1 MRHALTLCLLITA
14 AFAPAQVL
22 VFRNNERWEV
32 NNPLALDA
40 KGKPVPN
47 DPRKAKFNAA
57 FDRLERNTRT
67 GGVEIAATKRLEE
80 AVAIEWPAVAQLKE
94 AREEIQRGKATR
106 ALELTESVLRIFD
119 KAKKTPGSP
128 WVAAA
133 IVKLDAIDR
142 LDNDAALASFLTTLE
157 AVDDGSNL
165 ELKQKIQLAKL
176 LQKARRGDH
185 AGVIADA
192 DALLTSLDNAD
203 TLARLHILKGASLH
217 ALKRYEEAMN
227 TYLRVPVFYG
237 SQQEHMPKA
246 LLGASKAFRGMDSPA
261 LKSQKLGEVANR
273 YLRELVAGFPL
284 SVEAEEA
291 KSLLPKED
299 REAAT
304 AEQGAI
310 KDAVV
315 APESDLATP
324 APGNEPAATTP
335 TEE

>member
-1 MRHALTLCLLITA
+1 MRPAPILCLIALA
-14 AFAPAQVL
+14 ALAPAQVI
-22 VFRNNERWEV
+22 VFKNNERWEV
-32 NNPLALDA
+32 NSPLALDA
-40 KGKPVPN
+40 KGKPAPA
-47 DPRKAKFNAA
+47 DPRKAKFNAT
-57 FDRLERNTRT
+57 FDKVERVNRQA
-67 GGVEIAATKRLEE
+67 GVEIAATRKLED
-80 AVAIEWPAVAQLKE
+80 AVGIEWPPIAQLKE

-106 ALELTESVLRIFD
+106 ALELAESVLRVFD
-119 KAKKTPGSP
+119 KAKKVPGSP
-128 WVAAA
+128 WVTAA

-142 LDNDAALASFLTTLE
+142 LDNDAALAAFLSTLE
-157 AVDDGSNL
+157 AVDDGSNA
-165 ELKQKIQLAKL
+165 ELRQKIQLAKL

-185 AGVIADA
+185 AGVVTDA
-192 DALLTSLDNAD
+192 DGLIASLDSAD
-203 TLARLHILKGASLH
+203 TLARLHILKGGSLH

-246 LLGASKAFRGMDSPA
+246 LLGAAKAFRGMDSPA
-261 LKSQKLGEVANR
+261 LKSQRLGEVANR

-291 KSLLPKED
+291 KTLLPKED

-315 APESDLATP
+315 APESEAAAPATP
-324 APGNEPAATTP
+324 AAEGAP
-335 TEE
+335 TEQ